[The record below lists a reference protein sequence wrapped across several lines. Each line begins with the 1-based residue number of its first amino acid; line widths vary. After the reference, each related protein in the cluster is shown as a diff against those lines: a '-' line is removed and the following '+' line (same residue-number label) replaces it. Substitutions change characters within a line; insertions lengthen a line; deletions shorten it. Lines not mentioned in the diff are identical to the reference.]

1 MYAALFNLKDEDA
14 NVSVSLSEIA
24 SALPV
29 KVGEKLM
36 EKAASG
42 EIALK
47 ELWTK
52 ETAYCA
58 GGAVYSPVE
67 KHGAKLFAL

>member
-14 NVSVSLSEIA
+14 NVSVSLAEIA

-52 ETAYCA
+52 EEVYCT

-67 KHGAKLFAL
+67 TRDLV